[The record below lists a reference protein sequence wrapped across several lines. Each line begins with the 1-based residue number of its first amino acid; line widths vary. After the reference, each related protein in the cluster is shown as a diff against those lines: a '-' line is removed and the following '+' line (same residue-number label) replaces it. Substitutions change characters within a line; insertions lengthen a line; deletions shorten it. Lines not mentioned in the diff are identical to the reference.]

1 MYWLGILF
9 RFEGTVD
16 RRTYVAV
23 GVCGFLLKHLV
34 DRGVAG
40 YVFEHNWEISS
51 YWHSP
56 FRPTI
61 SFALLI
67 GDTRFAATMLAIAL
81 PFIWVGLVLTVK
93 RLRSLG
99 QPAWPAM
106 LFFIPLV
113 NLLFFLLLSVLPTSE
128 ERKPVTDRCEGRV
141 LHRWIPHHPLGS
153 AALGVVLT
161 LLFLLPTVWLA
172 TTIAV
177 AYGWSLFVGVPFCV
191 GFFAILIYSFHQYRS
206 LGPCIFV
213 ATLSLLCG
221 CLLLLALAFEGL
233 VCIIMAF
240 PLAWTLAVC
249 GAVLGYAIQRN
260 SRRFSFTTQAVP
272 LAALLC
278 VTSLVENRL
287 NPSPPVFRVVSEMI
301 VNAPSDRV
309 WPQVISFTELG
320 PPVHWLFR
328 IGIAYPLRAEIHGSG
343 PGSVRHCVFST
354 GVFVEPIQ
362 IWDAPRHLKFSV
374 AENPPPM
381 EEWTPF
387 RSVQPP
393 HLDGFLESEAGEF
406 RLETLPEGRTLLRG
420 TTWYHHRMWPATYW
434 WWWSD
439 LTIHR
444 IHLRVLSHIKRRS
457 EQLIS
462 SQRRPG

>member
-1 MYWLGILF
+1 MYWLEVLF

-16 RRTYVAV
+16 RRTYAAV

-40 YVFEHNWEISS
+40 YLFEHNWDIFS

-56 FRPTI
+56 FRPTVPF
-61 SFALLI
+61 SSLI

-93 RLRSLG
+93 RLCSLG
-99 QPAWPAM
+99 QPAWLAM
-106 LFFIPLV
+106 LFFVPVV

-128 ERKPVTDRCEGRV
+128 EQKPGPDRSEGRV
-141 LHRWIPHHPLGS
+141 LDRWIPHHPLGS

-161 LLFLLPTVWLA
+161 LLFLFPTVWLA
-172 TTIAV
+172 TTVAM
-177 AYGWSLFVGVPFCV
+177 AYGWSLFVGAPFCV
-191 GFFAILIYSFHQYRS
+191 GFFATLIYSFHQYRS
-206 LGPCIFV
+206 PGSCTFV

-221 CLLLLALAFEGL
+221 CVLLLALAFEGI

-240 PLAWTLAVC
+240 PLAWILAVC
-249 GAVLGYAIQRN
+249 GAVLGYAIQRHA
-260 SRRFSFTTQAVP
+260 RRFSLTAQVVP

-278 VTSLVENRL
+278 VTSLLENRL
-287 NPSPPVFRVVSEMI
+287 NPSPPVFSVVSEMM
-301 VNAPSDRV
+301 VNAPPDRV
-309 WPQVISFTELG
+309 WPQVISFAELG

-343 PGSVRHCVFST
+343 PGAVRHCVFST
-354 GVFVEPIQ
+354 GAFVEPIQ

-381 EEWTPF
+381 EEWTPY
-387 RSVQPP
+387 RSVQPR
-393 HLDGFLESEAGEF
+393 HLDGFLESKAGEF
-406 RLETLPEGRTLLRG
+406 WLEPLPEGRTLLRG
-420 TTWYHHRMWPATYW
+420 TTWYHHRMWPAAYW
-434 WWWSD
+434 KWWSD
-439 LTIHR
+439 FIIHR
-444 IHLRVLSHIKRRS
+444 IHLRVLAHIKKRA
-457 EQLIS
+457 EE
-462 SQRRPG
+462 